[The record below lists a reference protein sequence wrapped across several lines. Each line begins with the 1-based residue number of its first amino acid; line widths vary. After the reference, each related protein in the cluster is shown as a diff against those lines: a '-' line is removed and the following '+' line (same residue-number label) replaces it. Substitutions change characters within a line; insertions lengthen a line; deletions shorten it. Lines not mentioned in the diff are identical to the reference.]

1 LTNIAAYVPFLL
13 LTGTTGDFL
22 YSLPIIM
29 ACSLVAS
36 RLVSMTFV
44 PLLGYYLLRPA
55 RTAETSIEERRQRGF
70 TGFYYRLGRGRH
82 QAPVG
87 VVAGSLVFLVLGAG
101 LMTQLKQQ
109 FFPEDVQYWSYVDV
123 WLPNDA
129 PLSTTN
135 ETARRVEE
143 VVREVIAH
151 HGREHPG

>member
-1 LTNIAAYVPFLL
+1 LGLLVDDPVVAGDAIKRGLAAGQPRLVAAWLEPTKLAKAILYATLTNIAAYVPFLL

-109 FFPEDVQYWSYVDV
+109 
-123 WLPNDA
+123 
-129 PLSTTN
+129 
-135 ETARRVEE
+135 
-143 VVREVIAH
+143 
-151 HGREHPG
+151 